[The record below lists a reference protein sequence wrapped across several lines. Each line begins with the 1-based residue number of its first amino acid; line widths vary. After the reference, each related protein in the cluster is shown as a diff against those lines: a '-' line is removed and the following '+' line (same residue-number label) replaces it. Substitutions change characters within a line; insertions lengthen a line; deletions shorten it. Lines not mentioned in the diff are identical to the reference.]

1 MDGVRGYDP
10 AAPTAQHATDCCRAQ
25 QRYGDFAD
33 TVSRYLDQVKKLA
46 DTKREAAET
55 QAKMLTSNAYRLAD
69 DPIKTSRPLTALKSV
84 PHFNMAP
91 LENAI
96 DHLKRSAKAYDTA
109 LAANGGSQSE
119 TVKPS

>member
-1 MDGVRGYDP
+1 
-10 AAPTAQHATDCCRAQ
+10 
-25 QRYGDFAD
+25 
-33 TVSRYLDQVKKLA
+33 
-46 DTKREAAET
+46 
-55 QAKMLTSNAYRLAD
+55 
-69 DPIKTSRPLTALKSV
+69 
-84 PHFNMAP
+84 MAP